1 MEYPLLIDIIV
12 LLASSVAVVLLF
24 QMIRMPAILGFLV
37 TGIIIGPYALGWV
50 ANTHE
55 VEVLSEIGVILLLFV
70 IGLELSL
77 KQLSAMS
84 KTVFIG
90 GSLQVGLVVAC
101 TAGLLMLFGYEWN
114 SALFIGFLLSLS
126 STAIVLRLLQKR
138 NEINAPHGRIS
149 LGFLILQDIIVV
161 PMMLLTPFLAG
172 TKISIE
178 SGEILELLLK
188 TILVVTITW
197 VAARYLIPRLLHIVA
212 KTNSK
217 ELFILTTITL
227 CLGIAAL
234 TAEVG
239 LSLALGAFLAGLII
253 SESHYSHQATGI
265 ILPFRELFTS
275 IFFISIGMLL
285 DLSFFIAHIWGIMLI
300 ALLIFIFKGMI
311 VSIAATI
318 LKYPIRTVILTGF
331 ALFQVGE
338 FAFILSKVGI
348 EYNLL
353 SPELNQYFLS
363 VSILTMALTPIV
375 FIYADQWTKTLS
387 KIPIKNRLKIMPD
400 AKETEIASGDERFR
414 DHLIIIGYGLNG
426 KNVAKA
432 ARFANIPYIII
443 EVDANKVK
451 RERAKGEDILF
462 GDPVN
467 EHVLSEVGITK
478 AKVVV
483 IAISDPQATKT
494 IITNIR
500 GHSQTVYVLARTRSV
515 REIDDLIQLGA
526 DEVIPEEFETSI
538 EIFSRVLHKYLVPLD
553 ELENLVN
560 SIRADNYEMLR
571 PQYKLKKGV
580 SPVTVPHLNIDCIR
594 ILADS
599 GKIVGKPLE
608 KSQIRIKYGVNVL
621 AITRGNETITQI
633 QPDEKIMQ
641 NDLVYVSG
649 LQKQISEF
657 YKAVT

>member
-149 LGFLILQDIIVV
+149 LGFLIFQDIIVV

-172 TKISIE
+172 SKISIE
-178 SGEILELLLK
+178 SGDIIELLIK
-188 TILVVTITW
+188 TVLVVVITW

-212 KTNSK
+212 RTKSK

-275 IFFISIGMLL
+275 IFFISIGMLM
-285 DLSFFIAHIWGIMLI
+285 DLGFFIEHIWGIMLV

-348 EYNLL
+348 EYELL

-363 VSILTMALTPIV
+363 VSILTMAITPVV
-375 FIYADQWTKTLS
+375 FIYADQWTRALS
-387 KIPIKNRLKIMPD
+387 RIPIKNRFKPKSVIE
-400 AKETEIASGDERFR
+400 ETELASGDKRFQ
-414 DHLIIIGYGLNG
+414 DHLIIIGFGLNG
-426 KNVAKA
+426 RNVAKA

-500 GHSQTVYVLARTRSV
+500 GYSQTVYVLARTRSV

-526 DEVIPEEFETSI
+526 DEVIPEEFETSV

-599 GKIVGKPLE
+599 GKIVGKSLE
-608 KSQIRIKYGVNVL
+608 KSQIRVKYGVNVL

-649 LQKQISEF
+649 LQNQISEF